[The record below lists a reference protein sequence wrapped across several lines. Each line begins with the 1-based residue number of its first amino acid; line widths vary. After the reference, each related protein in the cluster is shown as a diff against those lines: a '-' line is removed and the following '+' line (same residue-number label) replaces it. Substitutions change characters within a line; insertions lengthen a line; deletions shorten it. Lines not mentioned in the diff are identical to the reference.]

1 MNERW
6 RIILKIA
13 SGLAIIMVL
22 IVLFIFFRAISL
34 LQSKKDLM
42 DYKNAT
48 ASVILSQEGK
58 LIGKIFAENRTNIAY
73 DQLPQHLIHALIAT
87 EDARF
92 YEHSGVDTR
101 SLFRVLIK
109 TGIFRRKS
117 SGGGSTITQQLAKN
131 MFGRKNSGP
140 FAIFINKAKEAMLA
154 HRLEKIYSKPEILT
168 LYFNTIPFGENVFG
182 IEAASRRYFN
192 KPVERLKIEESAVL
206 IGILKANSI
215 YNPRL
220 YPEKARIRRNLV
232 LGQMR
237 KYHYLKKQE
246 C

>member
-22 IVLFIFFRAISL
+22 IVLFILFRAMSL

-48 ASVILSQEGK
+48 ASVILSQDGE
-58 LIGKIFAENRTNIAY
+58 LIGKIFTENRTNITY
-73 DQLPQHLIHALIAT
+73 DQLPKHLIHALIAT

-92 YEHSGVDTR
+92 YEHKGVDTR

-131 MFGRKNSGP
+131 MFGRKKFRTLCNFHKQSQRGYAGPSPRKDLFQAGNSDP
-140 FAIFINKAKEAMLA
+140 
-154 HRLEKIYSKPEILT
+154 
-168 LYFNTIPFGENVFG
+168 VF
-182 IEAASRRYFN
+182 
-192 KPVERLKIEESAVL
+192 
-206 IGILKANSI
+206 
-215 YNPRL
+215 
-220 YPEKARIRRNLV
+220 
-232 LGQMR
+232 
-237 KYHYLKKQE
+237 
-246 C
+246 